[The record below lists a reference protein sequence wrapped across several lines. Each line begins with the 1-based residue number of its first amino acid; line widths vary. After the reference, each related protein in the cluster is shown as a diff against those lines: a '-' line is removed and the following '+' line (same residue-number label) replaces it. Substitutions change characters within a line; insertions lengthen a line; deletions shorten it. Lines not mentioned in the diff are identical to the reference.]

1 MNKINTLFIGPF
13 SPPFTGDGV
22 KNSCLKDGFTA
33 SGTDSIQWF
42 DTICRKGNR
51 YLHRLSLIPLMF
63 KADQMILSLNRQG
76 RFAIIWIYYFLKM
89 FTSKRAVLFVVGG
102 TFDQQVQEMSPLN
115 KWLYLKAIRRLDGI
129 FAESKALK
137 KGLLQLGLNNV
148 ELVYNPRNDTGARWQ
163 LTPEIS
169 HKAVFISRITEDKGV
184 GVLLDALKQI
194 NNEGVDV
201 NIDFYGPIDPEYDTE
216 FNQKLEL
223 LGAKAKYC
231 GQLSPSEVQN
241 TLVNYHFLA
250 LPTFHYGEGLPGI
263 LVEAAMAGIPIIIT
277 RFNALPEYFEHEKS
291 ALLVSPH
298 DVSDLKNHIL
308 QLTQDVNLA
317 NKLNRGILQVA
328 EPFKTEAIINQSKA
342 LMNSYGWTL

>member
-1 MNKINTLFIGPF
+1 MNKRNTLFIGPF
-13 SPPFTGDGV
+13 SPPFTGDSV
-22 KNSCLKDGFTA
+22 KNSCLKDGFIA

-63 KADQMILSLNRQG
+63 KADQIILSLNRQG
-76 RFAIIWIYYFLKM
+76 RYAIIWIFYFLKM
-89 FTSKRAVLFVVGG
+89 FTAKRALLYVVGG
-102 TFDQQVQEMSPLN
+102 TFDQQVQEMNPLS
-115 KWLYLKAIRRLDGI
+115 KRLYLKAIRRLDGI

-137 KGLLQLGLNNV
+137 KGLLELGLKNV

-163 LTPEIS
+163 FTTEIS

-194 NNEGVDV
+194 NDEGMEI
-201 NIDFYGPIDPEYDTE
+201 NIDFYGPIDPDYEKE
-216 FNQKLEL
+216 FNQKLEP

-250 LPTFHYGEGLPGI
+250 LPTFHFGEGLPGI

-277 RFNALPEYFEHEKS
+277 HFNALPEYFEHEKS
-291 ALLVSPH
+291 ALLARPH
-298 DVSDLKNHIL
+298 DVSDLKNLIM
-308 QLTQDVNLA
+308 QLIQNENLA
-317 NKLNRGILQVA
+317 NELNHGILKVA
-328 EPFKTEAIINQSKA
+328 EPFKTEAIISQSKE
-342 LMNSYGWTL
+342 LMHLYGWTL